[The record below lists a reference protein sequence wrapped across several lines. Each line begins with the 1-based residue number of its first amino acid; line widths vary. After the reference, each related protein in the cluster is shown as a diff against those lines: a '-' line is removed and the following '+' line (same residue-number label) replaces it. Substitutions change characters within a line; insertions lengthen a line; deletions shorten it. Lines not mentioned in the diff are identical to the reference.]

1 MKFMGQQ
8 YVLGRNIKEAAK
20 WGGKDNLPGTR
31 FSFDMLGEGAR
42 TYADAKNYFDA
53 YMDAIK
59 TIGQNNVC
67 QDIIFADGISVKL
80 SALHPRYEFS
90 HHQLVLEELIP
101 SVLELAIE
109 AKNLGIGF
117 TIDAEEAA
125 RLDIELDIF
134 QALALAPELRGW
146 DGLGFVLQAYQKRAV
161 YVVDWLVELAR
172 ISERKLM
179 VRLVKGAYW
188 DAEIKHSQEMGL
200 EEFPVFTRKVNTDL
214 SYQVCAGKLLENRRL
229 IYPQCLYCGVNYAD
243 GWQQC
248 AVL

>member
-1 MKFMGQQ
+1 
-8 YVLGRNIKEAAK
+8 
-20 WGGKDNLPGTR
+20 
-31 FSFDMLGEGAR
+31 
-42 TYADAKNYFDA
+42 
-53 YMDAIK
+53 
-59 TIGQNNVC
+59 
-67 QDIIFADGISVKL
+67 
-80 SALHPRYEFS
+80 
-90 HHQLVLEELIP
+90 
-101 SVLELAIE
+101 LAIE